1 MRLDQFLVK
10 SNICSRSEAKKYVKK
25 GRVSVDGQIAKDSS
39 AHIDEINA
47 HVMVDGV
54 LIEYETNHYYML
66 NKPAGCVSATKDGL
80 SDTVLD
86 MLYGEPVSGLFPVG
100 RLDKD
105 TEGLLLIT
113 DDGKLAHELL
123 SPKKHVDKCYYVLS
137 DKKLSREDMV
147 SMQEGIDIGDDK
159 PTLPAIICESENDSN
174 IPVNIDSSNEYFTYE
189 LTIHEGRFHQVKR
202 MFEACGAKVIYLKRL
217 TMGPLKLDESLE
229 TGKYRKLTE
238 NEIEMLKTR

>member
-25 GRVSVDGQIAKDSS
+25 GRVSVDGQIVSDSS
-39 AHIDEINA
+39 AHIDEKSA
-47 HVMVDGV
+47 RVAVDGV
-54 LIEYETNHYYML
+54 LIEYEANHYYML

-80 SDTVLD
+80 SDTVID
-86 MLYGEPVSGLFPVG
+86 MLCGEPVNGLFPVG

-137 DKKLSREDMV
+137 NARLSSEDMV
-147 SMQEGIDIGDDK
+147 RMREGIDIGDDK
-159 PTLPAIICESENDSN
+159 PTLPADICESERIIN
-174 IPVNIDSSNEYFTYE
+174 IPADIDNGNGSFSYE

-238 NEIEMLKTR
+238 NEIQMLKTR